1 VVVNDL
7 DFKRVAFPPYK
18 ADAILLVDSNAMLTL
33 PIALERLEPKADA
46 PKIVQRSCLIKK
58 EKSPKGDALKSL
70 EARHPLLVEKPFGV
84 AVRKAAYQT
93 APMILR
99 KPYYVK
105 RIVKPSGRTEGAE
118 RHSWTA
124 LFDPVSYPQISAHR
138 AQHASPA
145 DYGRKEKALITKAFR
160 NLSRWLVPVVIWF
173 F

>member
-1 VVVNDL
+1 MVVNDL

-33 PIALERLEPKADA
+33 PIALERPEPKADA

-70 EARHPLLVEKPFGV
+70 EARHPPLVEKPFGV

-99 KPYYVK
+99 KSYYVK
-105 RIVKPSGRTEGAE
+105 RIVKSSGRTEGAE
-118 RHSWTA
+118 RHRSPDHQGFFDFALDRYRAEVSVNTTA
-124 LFDPVSYPQISAHR
+124 PPWARPPSSVIPSVGARSA
-138 AQHASPA
+138 P
-145 DYGRKEKALITKAFR
+145 
-160 NLSRWLVPVVIWF
+160 
-173 F
+173 